1 MNGQVM
7 KMNKDEKIYVAGH
20 AGLVGSAIIRKLE
33 KEGYHNIVT
42 RSHEELDLTRQA
54 ETEAFFADE
63 KPDYV
68 FLAAAKVGGIHANEV
83 AQAEFMYTNLMIETN
98 VIQAAYLNHVKKLM
112 FLGSGCI
119 YPRIVQ
125 QPIKESYLMTAPL
138 EKTNEGYAVAKIAGL
153 KLCEYFNKQFGTD
166 YISVMPCNL
175 YGPGDNY
182 HLQNSHVVPALLRKF
197 HEAKESGQDTVTLWG
212 TGSAMREFL
221 HIDDIADA
229 CVFLMQNYTGDE
241 CVNIGCGSDLTI
253 RELGE
258 LLADITGYQGK
269 IVFDTNMPD
278 GTPRKLLDTSK
289 LSALGWKPA
298 ISLRQGLQETY
309 DDYIVNF
316 AKYRS

>member
-1 MNGQVM
+1 
-7 KMNKDEKIYVAGH
+7 MNKDEKIYVAGH

-221 HIDDIADA
+221 HIDDMADA